1 MNDLASA
8 LTNDTSAIPADVSG
22 IYLLE
27 KNISQVIF
35 LELFFFFNILYY
47 LFNLVSLG
55 RYRTTFSRE

>member
-8 LTNDTSAIPADVSG
+8 LTNDTSTISADVSG

-35 LELFFFFNILYY
+35 SWIIFFSSIFYTIY
-47 LFNLVSLG
+47 LI
-55 RYRTTFSRE
+55 